1 VRFTGF
7 LHSTKYGRTI
17 KVGNK
22 DKESEIIDRKKQRK
36 IKKDKMG

>member
-7 LHSTKYGRTI
+7 LHNTKYGRTL

-22 DKESEIIDRKKQRK
+22 DKENEMRIDRKKQRK
-36 IKKDKMG
+36 IKKE